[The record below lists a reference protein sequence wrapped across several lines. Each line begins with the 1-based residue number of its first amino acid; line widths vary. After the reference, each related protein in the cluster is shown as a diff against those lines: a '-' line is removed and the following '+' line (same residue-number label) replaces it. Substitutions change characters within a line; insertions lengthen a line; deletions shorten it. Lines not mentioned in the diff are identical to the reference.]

1 MKVTNYTLQD
11 GGKIT
16 ATCASEFVTR
26 LRESSRFD
34 SDCSDEEYMSNFAD
48 RYKELHGISISDETP
63 ESFLSSLV
71 GCGYASDEE

>member
-1 MKVTNYTLQD
+1 MKAINYTLQD

-26 LRESSRFD
+26 LREGSRFD
-34 SDCSDEEYMSNFAD
+34 SECSDEEYMSNFAD

-63 ESFLSSLV
+63 ESFLNSLIS
-71 GCGYASDEE
+71 CGYVSGEE

>member
-48 RYKELHGISISDETP
+48 RYKELHGVSISDATP
-63 ESFLSSLV
+63 ESFLNSLIS
-71 GCGYASDEE
+71 CGYASEEK

>member
-1 MKVTNYTLQD
+1 MKVTNYILQD

-26 LRESSRFD
+26 LREGSRFD

-48 RYKELHGISISDETP
+48 RYKELHGISISHETP

-71 GCGYASDEE
+71 NCGYASGEE